1 MVKTLKQLVRVLW
14 AIQKD
19 LHVIVSNTEVLAA
32 QHFDKKTIFKK
43 MCKGELDGK
52 D

>member
-1 MVKTLKQLVRVLW
+1 MVKRLIHVLW
-14 AIQKD
+14 AIEKD
-19 LHVIVSNTEVLAA
+19 LRVIASNTKVLAA